1 MIDPNRQWFK
11 SKVGI
16 DTEETIM
23 DMAFCAHAIHQ
34 KEIFEVPDT
43 LQDKRF
49 FDNPLVT
56 SAPNIRFYAGTPLV
70 SPDGLPLAHYE

>member
-1 MIDPNRQWFK
+1 LIDPNRQWFK

-16 DTEETIM
+16 DTEETSM

-43 LQDKRF
+43 L
-49 FDNPLVT
+49 
-56 SAPNIRFYAGTPLV
+56 
-70 SPDGLPLAHYE
+70 

>member
-1 MIDPNRQWFK
+1 
-11 SKVGI
+11 
-16 DTEETIM
+16 M

-70 SPDGLPLAHYE
+70 SPDGLPLAHCA

>member
-1 MIDPNRQWFK
+1 
-11 SKVGI
+11 
-16 DTEETIM
+16 M

-70 SPDGLPLAHYE
+70 SPGGLPLAHCE